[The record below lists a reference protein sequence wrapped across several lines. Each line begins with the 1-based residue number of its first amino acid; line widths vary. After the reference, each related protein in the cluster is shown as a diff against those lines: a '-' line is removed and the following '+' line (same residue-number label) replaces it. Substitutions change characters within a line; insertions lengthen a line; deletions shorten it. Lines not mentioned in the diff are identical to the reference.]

1 MIKLQGD
8 YNFFLMKS
16 VQSVH
21 ELFYSVHVLVCI
33 FFLNT
38 ESKLNV
44 IDSYIY
50 QVQNMYISIT

>member
-1 MIKLQGD
+1 
-8 YNFFLMKS
+8 MKS